1 MHQRSRALVLFFFLL
16 LAGAFPSRAQ
26 HPLFSNQGQQPA
38 LYTGADG
45 TLELVFGKSNE
56 IYYSHSDDEG
66 RTFSTP
72 VLVDS
77 LPGLHLGASR
87 GPRIASSRQTV
98 VITAI
103 DRLGDIY
110 AYTYNRTKGTWSSRI
125 RVNDLPEVAKEGFNA
140 LTGDGEG
147 NFFVTWLDLREDKKN
162 KIYGATSNDHG
173 RSWSKNRLVY
183 RSPDSTVCECCQ
195 PTALMEGKQV
205 YVMFRNWI
213 SGARDMYVTQSSDG
227 GLSFGSPIK
236 MGEGTWQLNACPM
249 DGGDLTVDRRNTLTT
264 VWRRNNQLYLA
275 RAGEKEKPVAEGRN
289 AAIAI
294 SGKSTYLVWHQTG
307 QVWSLMP
314 GKDSP
319 EMIGNGRYP
328 RVVRLSGSR
337 AFCVWE
343 DGGTIRGKVLAGVE

>member
-1 MHQRSRALVLFFFLL
+1 MHQRSRSLVLFFLLL
-16 LAGAFPSRAQ
+16 LAGATPARAQ
-26 HPLFSNQGQQPA
+26 HPLFSTQGQQPA

-87 GPRIASSRQTV
+87 GPRIASSRRTV

-103 DRLGDIY
+103 DRKGDLY
-110 AYTYNRTKGTWSSRI
+110 AYTLDRRKGTWGPR
-125 RVNDLPEVAKEGFNA
+125 RKVNDAPEVAREGFNA
-140 LTGDGEG
+140 LTGDGRG
-147 NFFVTWLDLREDKKN
+147 RFFVTWLDLRSDKKN
-162 KIYGATSNDHG
+162 KIFGATSEDG
-173 RSWSKNRLVY
+173 GKTWSKNRLVY

-195 PTALMEGKQV
+195 PTAVMKGKHV

-213 SGARDMYVTQSSDG
+213 DGARDMYVIHSTDG
-227 GLSFGSPIK
+227 GVSFGAPRK
-236 MGEGTWQLNACPM
+236 LGEGTWKLNACPM
-249 DGGDLTVDRRNTLTT
+249 DGGDLQVGRENELAA
-264 VWRRNNQLYLA
+264 VWRRNNDLYLT
-275 RAGEKEKPVAEGRN
+275 RAGEQEQRIAQGRN
-289 AAIAI
+289 ATLAV
-294 SGKSTYLVWHQTG
+294 SGESTFLAWHQTG

-328 RVVRLSGSR
+328 RVVPLSGNR